1 MKRIL
6 LGVTSLALIS
16 NIAYGQCMFLGNFFL
31 TEDKTV
37 LEKLN
42 IKYTER
48 SDSSYEVSFDQMDNL
63 SVQDYC
69 KRISCTQAIAKW
81 VGCQNHVIFQPS
93 VKR

>member
-1 MKRIL
+1 MKKIL
-6 LGVTSLALIS
+6 LGIASLVIIS

-48 SDSSYEVSFDQMDNL
+48 SDSSYEVSFDQMGNL

-69 KRISCTQAIAKW
+69 KGISCTQAIAKW
-81 VGCQNHVIFQPS
+81 MGCKNHVIFLPP